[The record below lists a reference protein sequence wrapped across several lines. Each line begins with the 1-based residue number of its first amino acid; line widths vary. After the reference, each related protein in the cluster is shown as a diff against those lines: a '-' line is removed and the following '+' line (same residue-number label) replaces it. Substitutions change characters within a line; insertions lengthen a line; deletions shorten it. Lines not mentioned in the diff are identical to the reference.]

1 VNTQL
6 TPSETGDPQR
16 ITSATGAGVE
26 PAGAKSPIERYV
38 PLIAWAGVLLVL
50 LFIGLK
56 IVAYGYLPG
65 GDLRR
70 HVAKPFTD
78 KAYTNIV
85 VMNADYKVDH
95 SPGWEWLLTAL
106 HRQAGWGKDALVSFS
121 VVGLLLCFFCAPLPW
136 LRRPEAWL
144 MALLTLFL
152 ARPSL
157 LGNRLSQGRP
167 FILTE
172 AVLIALLFAWAR
184 PNTDRPSKLKI
195 VLSCVGI
202 ALTVWMHGAWYLWVV
217 PLAAFFLAGAWR
229 SGLWLTACWGAGTFL
244 GAVLSGH
251 PLGLLT
257 TALGNVVSIF
267 YREHPPQWMLVG
279 ELAPDRGD
287 IGLIGAIALIF
298 LASLLPGR
306 RSASAASGI
315 WLRPVVFLMAIC
327 WVLGFKVDRFWADW
341 GIPAALVWMTL
352 HFQTFLEEFQTSAAV
367 KRLAAVALV
376 AAPLYMAA
384 TNDTDRRYTA
394 NLSQPFLSAE
404 DPDLKGWF
412 PDHNGIFYSVQ
423 MDLFYDTFYTNP
435 RGDWRYILGFEPALM
450 PDEDLKIMRNIVW
463 NKEAYDSYEPWVQ
476 KMRPEDRLA
485 IYSNNRPAI
494 PQLEW
499 IDADQ
504 YIWIGR
510 LPRSESK

>member
-1 VNTQL
+1 M
-6 TPSETGDPQR
+6 
-16 ITSATGAGVE
+16 
-26 PAGAKSPIERYV
+26 
-38 PLIAWAGVLLVL
+38 PLAAWAAVVLVL
-50 LFIGLK
+50 LFIALK

-70 HVAKPFTD
+70 HVAKPFAD
-78 KAYTNIV
+78 KPYTSIV
-85 VMNADYKVDH
+85 VLRPDYTVDH

-106 HRQAGWGKDALVSFS
+106 HKYAGWGKDALVSFS
-121 VVGLLLCFFCAPLPW
+121 IAGLLLGFFFAPLPW

-144 MALLTLFL
+144 MALLTVFL
-152 ARPSL
+152 ARPTL
-157 LGNRLSQGRP
+157 LGNRLTQGRP
-167 FILTE
+167 LILTE

-184 PNTDRPSKLKI
+184 PNSDRPSRLKI
-195 VLSCVGI
+195 VLSSIGI
-202 ALTVWMHGAWYLWVV
+202 ALSVWMHGAWYLWAVPVV
-217 PLAAFFLAGAWR
+217 AFFLAGAWR
-229 SGLWLTACWGAGTFL
+229 SGLWLSVCSAAGTII
-244 GAVLSGH
+244 GALLSGH

-257 TALGNVVSIF
+257 TAVGNVVSIY

-287 IGLIGAIALIF
+287 IILVAALALVF
-298 LASLLPGR
+298 LASRLPGR
-306 RSASAASGI
+306 RSASEASGV

-352 HFQTFLEEFQTSAAV
+352 QFQTFLEEFQTSAAA
-367 KRLAAVALV
+367 KRIMAVVLV
-376 AAPLYMAA
+376 AAPLYLAA

-394 NLSQPFLSAE
+394 NLSEHFLSAD
-404 DPDLKGWF
+404 DPALQGWF

-435 RGDWRYILGFEPALM
+435 QGDWRYILGFEPALM

-463 NKEAYDSYEPWVQ
+463 NQESYESYEPWIE

-485 IYSNNRPAI
+485 IYSDARPNL

-499 IDADQ
+499 INGAHS
-504 YIWIGR
+504 IWIGR
-510 LPRSESK
+510 LPRAETK